1 MLAILAITAIFGVG
15 MVADMLN
22 GYELPE
28 QEPEDLS
35 DEVEDEEADVGF
47 MPNQQQ
53 ILDAVDATTLSGADD
68 IFDGGDA
75 NDTVIG
81 GAGDDELRGN
91 NGVDWLDGR
100 DGNDTLIGGASS
112 DALSGG
118 AGDDY
123 ILGGAGEDAISGG
136 AGNDTI
142 VMGENDD
149 IYDGVGAQGL
159 GFEDSGD
166 DLVRGGEGDDFLRDY
181 DGADTL
187 LGGTGNDTIIGSHPT
202 LADTDADVLHGGF
215 GTDLLIGD
223 NGDTL
228 AGGDGV
234 DNFGV
239 AFELGEDRDEVVIT
253 DLDAATETVTF
264 AASDFGSDAVMEWE
278 ASYDAESEAITILL
292 SGSHTVD
299 GSVVTLDQ
307 EPAVILENMTAD
319 DVDLLKV
326 SLDYAA

>member
-15 MVADMLN
+15 MVADVL
-22 GYELPE
+22 GSYEVPEQDPSDLPE
-28 QEPEDLS
+28 ELEKED
-35 DEVEDEEADVGF
+35 ADVGF
-47 MPNQQQ
+47 MPSQQQ
-53 ILDAVDATTLSGADD
+53 ILDATDAATLSGNGGM
-68 IFDGGDA
+68 FDGGDA

-91 NGVDWLDGR
+91 NGVDWLDGA
-100 DGNDTLIGGASS
+100 DGDDTVIGGASS

-123 ILGGAGEDAISGG
+123 ILGGAGEDAITGG

-142 VMGENDD
+142 VMGDNDD
-149 IYDGVGAQGL
+149 IYDGIGAQEL
-159 GFEDSGD
+159 GFEDGGN
-166 DLVRGGEGDDFLRDY
+166 DLVRGGAGDDLLRDN

-187 LGGTGNDTIIGSHPT
+187 LGGTGDDTIIGAHPT
-202 LADTDADVLHGGF
+202 LADTSADVLHGGF
-215 GTDLLIGD
+215 GDDVLVGD

-228 AGGDGV
+228 DGGDGV
-234 DNFGV
+234 DNFTV
-239 AFELGEDRDEVVIT
+239 AFEFDDDRDEVVIS
-253 DLDAATETVTF
+253 DLDVATETVTF
-264 AASDFGSDAVMEWE
+264 AASDFGNDAVMEWE
-278 ASYDAESEAITILL
+278 ASYDPDTETITILL

-307 EPAVILENMTAD
+307 EPAAILENMTAD

-326 SLDYAA
+326 TLDYAA